1 MRATRCGRTR
11 RPSRVPWAVPVLAAL
26 GALLSSRGWC
36 QGEPGPSPTPT
47 PERVHFSLGL
57 DGVSRYI
64 FGGLTFSDRPI
75 VHPSLA
81 AAYHG
86 FTLTG
91 YGTYYTDPGRFAEAD
106 VFLEYARTWNRVAL
120 SGGASRYHF
129 KYAQG
134 WRGTTEVYAAATWLV
149 ALSPT
154 LTVTEDFDIGSGGMV
169 EASLSHDLTIGSRSV
184 SATLSLTHNRH
195 YYSELTGLSHL
206 QLALQS
212 SFSTGRLTWTPK
224 VAGLQSLR
232 DDVKSTVYF
241 GLELTL
247 DL

>member
-1 MRATRCGRTR
+1 MRPTPGGAPRRRRGSRVTPLALGLAILGAPRAAWCQAEPAPAPTATRD
-11 RPSRVPWAVPVLAAL
+11 RVHLSL
-26 GALLSSRGWC
+26 GA
-36 QGEPGPSPTPT
+36 
-47 PERVHFSLGL
+47 

-64 FGGLTFSDRPI
+64 FGGLTFSDRPV

-81 AAYHG
+81 GTFKG

-106 VFLEYARTWNRVAL
+106 LFLEYTRSLGKLAAYA
-120 SGGASRYHF
+120 GASRYHF
-129 KYAQG
+129 KYPEG
-134 WRGTTEVYAAATWLV
+134 WRGTTEVYAAASWQV
-149 ALSPT
+149 ALQPT
-154 LTVTEDFDIGSGGMV
+154 VTVTEDFDIGDGGMV
-169 EASLSHDLTIGSRSV
+169 EASLGHDLRIGSRTV

-206 QLALQS
+206 QLALQT

-224 VAGLQSLR
+224 VAGLRSLR
-232 DDVKSTVYF
+232 DDVQSTVYF
-241 GLELTL
+241 GLALKL